1 MERASLIAFP
11 HPSDD
16 EMLVTENNEERPV
29 EMLDAV
35 QLEFSEQI

>member
-1 MERASLIAFP
+1 MGRVSPIVSP

-16 EMLVTENNEERPV
+16 ERSVTENNEERPV

-35 QLEFSEQI
+35 QLEFLEQI